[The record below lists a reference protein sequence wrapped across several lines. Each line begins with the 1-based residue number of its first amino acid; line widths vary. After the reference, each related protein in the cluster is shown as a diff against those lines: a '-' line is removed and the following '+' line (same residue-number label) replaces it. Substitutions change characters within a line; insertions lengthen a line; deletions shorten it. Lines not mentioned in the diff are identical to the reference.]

1 MANDGLGQSSRW
13 AIELPPNL
21 KQGGATVR
29 TIRKWTILLYMAGDN
44 GRVFNSTY
52 GKVSLMAEMTSAGYV
67 DLEEAQQIGST
78 DEVAILAQFDTITEG
93 NRTYRFEI
101 KAGVATKDQV
111 VETIPETN
119 CGDPQVLTDFL
130 VWGMNRHPAEHTMLV
145 IWNHG
150 LGWKDDDIYSQVRS
164 VSRAMRPLVGA
175 RAHPPFRGTGR
186 RILELPEDTRGIAA
200 DDTSMDFLTNEE
212 LKRAIQEAETK
223 VGRRLD
229 IIGMDACLMAMAEV
243 QYQLRDLAEFMVASQ
258 EVEPMAGWPY
268 TQILGKL
275 VKAPDMSPEE
285 LSRLIV
291 EEYWRSYPSDT
302 RTPPTVTQSA
312 VHLTA
317 LEETGRLLRDF
328 VEVAL
333 EPTSAAR
340 YALSDAKQEALAFED
355 DEYKDLADFLDLFLQ
370 AYRDGKLAVR
380 ERAQALRAHLDL
392 GRGPVIANVAQGR
405 SNDGRDLAQH
415 AHGISIYFPWRQ
427 PSPFYETLDF
437 MQTRWLD
444 LIRMVNRV

>member
-1 MANDGLGQSSRW
+1 M
-13 AIELPPNL
+13 
-21 KQGGATVR
+21 R
-29 TIRKWTILLYMAGDN
+29 TTRKWTILLYMAGDN
-44 GRVFNSTY
+44 GRVFDSKY

-67 DLEEAQQIGST
+67 DIEEAQKVGST

-101 KAGVATKDQV
+101 QAGVATKDQV

-119 CGDPQVLTDFL
+119 CGDPQVLTDFI
-130 VWGMNRHPAEHTMLV
+130 VWGINRCPAERTMLV

-150 LGWKDDDIYSQVRS
+150 FGWKDDDIYNQVRS

-175 RAHPPFRGTGR
+175 RARPPFRGTGK

-212 LKRAIQEAETK
+212 LKQAIREAETR

-268 TQILGKL
+268 TQILGRL
-275 VKAPDMSPEE
+275 VKAPDMSSEE

-291 EEYWRSYPSDT
+291 EEYLRSYPADT
-302 RTPPTVTQSA
+302 RVLPTVTQSA
-312 VHLTA
+312 VRLAA
-317 LEETGRLLRDF
+317 LEETGRLLREF
-328 VEVAL
+328 VDAAL
-333 EPTSAAR
+333 EPASATR
-340 YALSDAKQEALAFED
+340 HALSDAKQEALAFED

-370 AYRDGKLAVR
+370 AYQDGDPAVR
-380 ERAQALRAHLDL
+380 ERARALRVHLDL

-405 SNDGRDLAQH
+405 SNDGRDFAQC
-415 AHGISIYFPWRQ
+415 AHGVSIYFPWKQ

-437 MQTRWLD
+437 VQTRWLD